1 MRRVSDLIKNEHV
14 GGIIFFQ
21 GTPEEIA
28 SLAIYYQSIS
38 KVPLLI
44 AIDGEWG
51 PSMRIEQTIRY
62 PRQMMLGA
70 INDNELIYRMGRDI
84 GKQLKM
90 LGIHVNFAPDIDVN
104 NNPDNP
110 VINSRSFGENRENV
124 ARKGILYMKGM
135 QDEGIIAVAKHFP
148 GHGDTDIDS
157 HNELPVITY
166 KYPRLDSLELYPF
179 RALIDGGVSGVMTG
193 HLSVPDLDTTPNL
206 PSTLSAPNRVFVLI
220 LAGAIFFLGLV
231 VYVPFL
237 QTLFHFTAVGPLN
250 LLVTLGT
257 GALSLVWF
265 ELVKMIYRRRG
276 LGLSAD

>member
-110 VINSRSFGENRENV
+110 I
-124 ARKGILYMKGM
+124 
-135 QDEGIIAVAKHFP
+135 DEELDFWF
-148 GHGDTDIDS
+148 
-157 HNELPVITY
+157 NEI
-166 KYPRLDSLELYPF
+166 
-179 RALIDGGVSGVMTG
+179 
-193 HLSVPDLDTTPNL
+193 PD
-206 PSTLSAPNRVFVLI
+206 
-220 LAGAIFFLGLV
+220 
-231 VYVPFL
+231 
-237 QTLFHFTAVGPLN
+237 Q
-250 LLVTLGT
+250 
-257 GALSLVWF
+257 
-265 ELVKMIYRRRG
+265 
-276 LGLSAD
+276 